1 MSSDRINKR
10 VLRLKQ
16 KFRKQIASEYETQF
30 QNIRDKDDYLPQL
43 EHFLE
48 VLTYTIHPEEMQKRI
63 NSKLITALCIQ
74 RRWNYFSLQACGCS
88 NWHAGPL
95 RPRIWPLS
103 SCRL

>member
-74 RRWNYFSLQACGCS
+74 A
-88 NWHAGPL
+88 PL
-95 RPRIWPLS
+95 ELFFASGMRVFQIGMRVL
-103 SCRL
+103 